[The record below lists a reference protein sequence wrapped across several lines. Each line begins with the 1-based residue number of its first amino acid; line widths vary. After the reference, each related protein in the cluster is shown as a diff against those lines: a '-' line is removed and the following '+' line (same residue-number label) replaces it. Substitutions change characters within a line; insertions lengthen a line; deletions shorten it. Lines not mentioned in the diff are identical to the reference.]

1 MEWIVVGA
9 VLIIL
14 LYISIANRGSK
25 FREIERQQAMR
36 RAMLKLNEKNQ
47 PFSH

>member
-1 MEWIVVGA
+1 MTGIIVGV

-14 LYISIANRGSK
+14 VYISIAHKGSK
-25 FREIERQQAMR
+25 FKEIERQQAMR

>member
-1 MEWIVVGA
+1 MTGIIVGV

-14 LYISIANRGSK
+14 LYISFANRGSK

-47 PFSH
+47 PFSR

>member
-1 MEWIVVGA
+1 MTGIIVGV
-9 VLIIL
+9 VLIVL
-14 LYISIANRGSK
+14 VYFSLANRGNK

-47 PFSH
+47 PFSR

>member
-1 MEWIVVGA
+1 MEGIIVGV
-9 VLIIL
+9 VLIVL
-14 LYISIANRGSK
+14 LYVSIASRGNK

-36 RAMLKLNEKNQ
+36 RAMLKVNEKNQ